1 VTTIANQKE
10 QHSFTAERSVIG
22 SIVLE
27 NTSYDK
33 ISHVLMPHDFFSL
46 PHQLLYSHIQRLAEE
61 GTPFDVITLT
71 DSLTKTKEINKVGGL
86 SYIAELVNDTPTS
99 ANIWSYAQIVKKKAI
114 RRSLQKA
121 LLDSNDLVFNHEILN
136 EEELLDAVEK
146 NIISVRENIDTNSDD
161 FRPISSV
168 MKNVMD
174 QIDQLAESKSTI
186 TGLSTGFI
194 DIDNM
199 TSGLHKG
206 QLIIVAGRPSM
217 GKTSFAMNIAE
228 NVLMKDQK
236 SVLLFSMEMP
246 AEDITKRLISSVSKT
261 PFSKLRTGDLGDDD
275 WTGMMSGMEKIN
287 QSPFTIIDTPALTP
301 IQIKHKSRKFKR
313 EHPDLGLI
321 VVDYLQLMRVP
332 HLEGNRNLE
341 VSHISGALKALA
353 RELNIPIIALSQ
365 LNRAVDDRNDR
376 RPMMSDLRDSG
387 SIEQDADVI
396 MFVYR
401 EEVYNPESTE
411 HKGKGQIIIS
421 KQRNGSIGT
430 INVVFRGDYC
440 RFETSTEQVFLKR
453 DFLAKL

>member
-1 VTTIANQKE
+1 
-10 QHSFTAERSVIG
+10 
-22 SIVLE
+22 
-27 NTSYDK
+27 
-33 ISHVLMPHDFFSL
+33 
-46 PHQLLYSHIQRLAEE
+46 
-61 GTPFDVITLT
+61 
-71 DSLTKTKEINKVGGL
+71 
-86 SYIAELVNDTPTS
+86 
-99 ANIWSYAQIVKKKAI
+99 
-114 RRSLQKA
+114 
-121 LLDSNDLVFNHEILN
+121 
-136 EEELLDAVEK
+136 
-146 NIISVRENIDTNSDD
+146 
-161 FRPISSV
+161 
-168 MKNVMD
+168 
-174 QIDQLAESKSTI
+174 
-186 TGLSTGFI
+186 
-194 DIDNM
+194 
-199 TSGLHKG
+199 
-206 QLIIVAGRPSM
+206 M

-275 WTGMMSGMEKIN
+275 WTDMMSGMEKIN

-396 MFVYR
+396 MFVYVSGTL
-401 EEVYNPESTE
+401 EIMVMLPLL
-411 HKGKGQIIIS
+411 
-421 KQRNGSIGT
+421 QRWQG
-430 INVVFRGDYC
+430 
-440 RFETSTEQVFLKR
+440 L
-453 DFLAKL
+453 LH

>member
-1 VTTIANQKE
+1 MITIANQKE
-10 QHSFTAERSVIG
+10 QHSSTAERSVIG

-46 PHQLLYSHIQRLAEE
+46 PHQLLYNHIQRLAEE

-71 DSLTKTKEINKVGGL
+71 DSLTKTQEINKVGGL

-136 EEELLDAVEK
+136 EEELLDTVEK

-174 QIDQLAESKSTI
+174 QIDQLAESNSTI

-236 SVLLFSMEMP
+236 PL
-246 AEDITKRLISSVSKT
+246 D
-261 PFSKLRTGDLGDDD
+261 
-275 WTGMMSGMEKIN
+275 
-287 QSPFTIIDTPALTP
+287 
-301 IQIKHKSRKFKR
+301 
-313 EHPDLGLI
+313 
-321 VVDYLQLMRVP
+321 
-332 HLEGNRNLE
+332 
-341 VSHISGALKALA
+341 
-353 RELNIPIIALSQ
+353 
-365 LNRAVDDRNDR
+365 
-376 RPMMSDLRDSG
+376 
-387 SIEQDADVI
+387 
-396 MFVYR
+396 
-401 EEVYNPESTE
+401 
-411 HKGKGQIIIS
+411 
-421 KQRNGSIGT
+421 
-430 INVVFRGDYC
+430 
-440 RFETSTEQVFLKR
+440 
-453 DFLAKL
+453 

>member
-1 VTTIANQKE
+1 
-10 QHSFTAERSVIG
+10 
-22 SIVLE
+22 
-27 NTSYDK
+27 
-33 ISHVLMPHDFFSL
+33 M
-46 PHQLLYSHIQRLAEE
+46 
-61 GTPFDVITLT
+61 
-71 DSLTKTKEINKVGGL
+71 
-86 SYIAELVNDTPTS
+86 
-99 ANIWSYAQIVKKKAI
+99 
-114 RRSLQKA
+114 QKA
-121 LLDSNDLVFNHEILN
+121 LLDSNDLVFNHEIIN
-136 EEELLDAVEK
+136 EEELLDTVEK
-146 NIISVRENIDTNSDD
+146 NIISVRENIETNSDD

-174 QIDQLAESKSTI
+174 QIDQLTESKSTI

-228 NVLMKDQK
+228 NILMKDQK
-236 SVLLFSMEMP
+236 PILLFSMEMP

-287 QSPFTIIDTPALTP
+287 RSPFTIIDTPALTP
-301 IQIKHKSRKFKR
+301 IQIKHKARKFKR
-313 EHPDLGLI
+313 ENPDLGLI

-365 LNRAVDDRNDR
+365 LNRAVDDRSDR

-401 EEVYNPESTE
+401 EEVYNPESAE

-453 DFLAKL
+453 VKSLKG